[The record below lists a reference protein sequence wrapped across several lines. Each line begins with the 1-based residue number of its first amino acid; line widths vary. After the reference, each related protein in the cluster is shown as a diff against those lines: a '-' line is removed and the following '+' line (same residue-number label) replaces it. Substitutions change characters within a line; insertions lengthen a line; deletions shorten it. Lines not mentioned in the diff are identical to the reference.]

1 MRLFI
6 AIQFDQKIL
15 DTLNLCQSKLK
26 SQGVKGNYSRGENLH
41 MTLAFIGNY
50 DDPGK
55 VLDAIN
61 EVDIRP
67 FDIMLEGVGQFGDIF
82 WVGLAKNPAL
92 ESVVRRLRRKLEE
105 YDIPYDKK
113 KFLPHI
119 TLIRKAVGINRD
131 SISSFDFSE
140 AKMRVTRI
148 SLMKSERGK
157 NGMIYT
163 EIGKNWRRKKEE
175 CAGRR

>member
-6 AIQFDQKIL
+6 AIQFDQKVLDIL
-15 DTLNLCQSKLK
+15 KSFQDKLK
-26 SQGVKGNYSRGENLH
+26 SQGVKGNYSRSENLH
-41 MTLAFIGNY
+41 LTLAFIGDY

-55 VLDAIN
+55 VLGAIN
-61 EVDIRP
+61 QVEIRP

-92 ESVVRRLRRKLEE
+92 EAVVKRLLKKLGE

-119 TLIRKAVGINRD
+119 TLIRKAVGITGD
-131 SISSFDFSE
+131 SITSFDASE
-140 AKMRVTRI
+140 TKISVTKI

-163 EIGKNWRRKKEE
+163 EIGY
-175 CAGRR
+175 

>member
-6 AIQFDQKIL
+6 AIQFDQKVLDIL
-15 DTLNLCQSKLK
+15 KSFQDKLK
-26 SQGVKGNYSRGENLH
+26 SQGVKGNYSRSENLH
-41 MTLAFIGNY
+41 LTLAFIGDY

-55 VLDAIN
+55 VLGAFN
-61 EVDIRP
+61 QVEIRP

-92 ESVVRRLRRKLEE
+92 EAVVKRLRKKLGE

-119 TLIRKAVGINRD
+119 TLIRKVVGITED
-131 SISSFDFSE
+131 SITSFDASE
-140 AKMRVTRI
+140 TKMSVTKI
-148 SLMKSERGK
+148 SLIKSERGK

-163 EIGKNWRRKKEE
+163 EIGY
-175 CAGRR
+175 